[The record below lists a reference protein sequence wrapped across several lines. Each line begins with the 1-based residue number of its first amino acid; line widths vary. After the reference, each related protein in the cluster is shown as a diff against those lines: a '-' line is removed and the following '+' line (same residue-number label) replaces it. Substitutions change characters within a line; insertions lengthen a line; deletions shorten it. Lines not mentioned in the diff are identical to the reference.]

1 MKKLIVLVAT
11 VALAACGGD
20 SDEVDQAD
28 ASRGGAVVTD
38 TASADQMAGTYEITM
53 PDGSVTMQQVNA
65 DGSYVDTVDGQQT
78 ETGTWRQQGEQLCYD
93 PEGPETEQCH
103 IGSEPGADGR
113 FTVETEAGTTTVR
126 KVS

>member
-1 MKKLIVLVAT
+1 MKKLIVIAAT

-103 IGSEPGADGR
+103 TGSEPGADGR